1 MKGDASL
8 SFVEI
13 RQSDIPILDAPSF
26 IASTDGI
33 KLAYYPVRAKKP
45 IGALIFIHGGGAWSG
60 AGYQYLAKGL
70 SERYNVSVYL
80 SDIRGHGNS
89 EGPRGDAPSSTQ
101 ILNDLKSLIDAVR
114 KENQELPLYLGGHSS
129 GAGLVLN
136 YLSWSKDRTMR
147 GYIFISPQF
156 GYKSKTERKDGRNPF
171 VRVRI
176 PLFILYRI
184 FRGRRF
190 GNNHAVFFDYPEE
203 IARLQPLI
211 IRSITCN
218 MSAALTPSHPQEQF
232 GMIDRP
238 FGLFVGRNDELFNPE
253 KVVGYAQLPGEEVR
267 AGSVSRIVSNE
278 NHLSILRIADALIAE
293 AIGRI
298 AGEH

>member
-1 MKGDASL
+1 VKDDASL
-8 SFVEI
+8 SFAEI
-13 RQSDIPILDAPSF
+13 RQSDIPILDSPSF
-26 IASTDGI
+26 INSTDGI
-33 KLAYYPVRAKKP
+33 KLAYYPMRAKKP
-45 IGALIFIHGGGAWSG
+45 IAALIFIHGGGAWSG

-70 SERYNVSVYL
+70 SERHNVSVYL

-101 ILNDLKSLIDAVR
+101 VLSDLKSLIDAVR

-136 YLSWSKDRTMR
+136 YLSWSKDRTIR

-156 GYKSKTERKDGRNPF
+156 GYRSKTERKSAGNPF
-171 VRVRI
+171 VRVRV
-176 PLFILYRI
+176 PLFILYGI

-190 GNNHAVFFDYPEE
+190 GNSHAVFFDYPEE

-232 GMIDRP
+232 GMIARP
-238 FGLFVGRNDELFNPE
+238 FGLFVGRDDELFDPE
-253 KVVGYAQLPGEEVR
+253 KVVEFAELPGEEIR
-267 AGSVSRIVSNE
+267 RSSVSRIVGNE
-278 NHLSILRIADALIAE
+278 NHLSILRIADGLIAE
-293 AIGRI
+293 TIRRI
-298 AGEH
+298 AREH